1 MKKSTLYLIATF
13 IILLVVAYLVFSP
26 TQERTTSYSLS
37 DLNLTIDSTLVN
49 KIEITRGETSV
60 TIEHT
65 GGNWSLTSPLHY
77 QADEQSVLS
86 LLSAANKF
94 KVMSLISSNPA
105 KQALY
110 QVDSLSGTSI
120 KFFDQKG
127 NTISLIVGKMSP
139 SYMETYV
146 RQLASNDVYLA
157 EGLNSWLIN
166 KEVREWRDKTIFKTE
181 RDRIKQVAFKYSKD
195 KFLLTKLDTI
205 NWAVDSDSANNTNV
219 SNLISALSNFR
230 TEDFVD
236 TAISLSTPQLKLQIA
251 TNEGTNI
258 QFYPIPPDS
267 AKYFVTTSHSQQ
279 IFSVSKYAAQQIL
292 KQKKDLKK

>member
-65 GGNWSLTSPLHY
+65 GGNWNLTSPLHY

-120 KFFDQKG
+120 KFFDRKG
-127 NTISLIVGKMSP
+127 NAISLIVGKMSP